1 MKRLWVLSASMITK
15 KSPKDIEKLARAG
28 ALLATILD
36 GLVKRAIVGATGK
49 DLDAYALHEMELAGA
64 KPAFLG
70 YGQPPFPGS
79 ICVSVNAEVV
89 HGLPRD
95 IPFITGDIVG
105 IDAGLWLDGVV
116 VDSAR
121 TVGIGTISKENEH
134 LMSVTKRA
142 LEIGIQ
148 QAQVGNTTGDIG
160 HAIQEYVESEEL
172 EVVRAL
178 VGHGVGYDLHEE
190 PQVPNFGKAGSG
202 TRLVEGIVIAIEP
215 MVTFVSP
222 EIMTASDGWSI
233 VALSGKPSAHEEHTI
248 AITKNGPR
256 ILTVAA

>member
-1 MKRLWVLSASMITK
+1 MISK
-15 KSPKDIEKLARAG
+15 KSPEDIEKIARAG
-28 ALLATILD
+28 ALLGSILD
-36 GLVKRAIVGATGK
+36 GLVAMANIGVTGK
-49 DLDAYALHEMELAGA
+49 DLDAYAMQEIKKAGA

-70 YGQPPFPGS
+70 YGEPPFPGA

-95 IPFITGDIVG
+95 IPFADGDIVG

-121 TVGIGTISKENEH
+121 TVGIGIASEENMH
-134 LMSVTKRA
+134 LMEVTKKA
-142 LEIGIQ
+142 LKIGIR
-148 QAQVGNTTGDIG
+148 QAVVGNTTGDIG
-160 HAIQEYVESEEL
+160 HAIQQYVESEGL

-190 PQVPNFGKAGSG
+190 PQVPNFGKAGTG
-202 TRLVEGIVIAIEP
+202 TRLEEGLVIAIEP
-215 MVTFVSP
+215 MVTFISP
-222 EIMTASDGWSI
+222 DVITADDGWSI

-248 AITKNGPR
+248 AITKKGPR
-256 ILTVAA
+256 ILTVSNG